1 MGVLDNIFGGDKG
14 SAVPGGNV
22 AKPLMI
28 ALLALLASRYMSGG
42 GQKEVAPPPRQDMP
56 PQPSSIPD
64 ESPGSIVGGL
74 GGLLKQFQQA
84 GLGEVVDSWI
94 NTGPNKTVAPGQ
106 IADALG
112 PDVID
117 ALSQR
122 TRLPRDQVV
131 AILSQL
137 LPNAVDQLT
146 PEGRLPT
153 HQKAARLV
161 GSA

>member
-28 ALLALLASRYMSGG
+28 ALLALLASRYMSSG
-42 GQKEVAPPPRQDMP
+42 GQKEVSPLPRP
-56 PQPSSIPD
+56 TQPNSTPD

-122 TRLPRDQVV
+122 TGLPRDQVV
-131 AILSQL
+131 ATLSQL

-153 HQKAARLV
+153 HQEAARLV
-161 GSA
+161 GST

>member
-1 MGVLDNIFGGDKG
+1 MGVLDSIFGGDKG

-28 ALLALLASRYMSGG
+28 ALLALLASRYMSSG
-42 GQKEVAPPPRQDMP
+42 GQKEVSPPPRQDMP
-56 PQPSSIPD
+56 QQPSSIPV

-94 NTGPNKTVAPGQ
+94 NSGPNKTVAPGQ

-122 TRLPRDQVV
+122 TGLPRDQVV

-137 LPNAVDQLT
+137 LPKAVDQLT

-153 HQKAARLV
+153 HQEAARLV

>member
-14 SAVPGGNV
+14 PAVPGGSV

-42 GQKEVAPPPRQDMP
+42 GQKEVSPPLRQDMP
-56 PQPSSIPD
+56 PRPSSIPD
-64 ESPGSIVGGL
+64 ESPRIVGGL

-122 TRLPRDQVV
+122 TGLPRDQVV

-137 LPNAVDQLT
+137 LPKAVDQLT

-153 HQKAARLV
+153 HQEAARLV